1 MKEYYFRLM
10 LSTNQ
15 LSNDK
20 SEWLISTYDGT
31 RSNAMSY
38 FRRKIQKRFMNYIRD
53 YNAVFYVDQFESSMS
68 AINNEPFIR
77 RTPLKLRAT
86 QIGQ

>member
-15 LSNDK
+15 LSNEQ

-31 RSNAMSY
+31 RSNAMAY
-38 FRRKIQKRFMNYIRD
+38 FRRKIQRRFMNYIRN
-53 YNAVFYVDQFESSMS
+53 YNAVFYVDQFKSAMS
-68 AINNEPFIR
+68 AINNEPFIK

>member
-1 MKEYYFRLM
+1 MKEYYFRLV

-15 LSNDK
+15 LSNEQ

-31 RSNAMSY
+31 RSNAMAY
-38 FRRKIQKRFMNYIRD
+38 FRRKIHRIYMNYIRD
-53 YNAVFYVDQFESSMS
+53 YNAVFYVDQFESPMS
-68 AINNEPFIR
+68 VFNNEPFIK

>member
-15 LSNDK
+15 LSNEK

-31 RSNAMSY
+31 RSNAMAY
-38 FRRKIQKRFMNYIRD
+38 FRRKIQRRFMNYIRD
-53 YNAVFYVDQFESSMS
+53 YNAVFYVDQFESPMS
-68 AINNEPFIR
+68 VINNEPFMK

>member
-10 LSTNQ
+10 LSTDQ

-31 RSNAMSY
+31 RSNAMAY
-38 FRRKIQKRFMNYIRD
+38 FRRKIQRRLMNFIRD
-53 YNAVFYVDQFESSMS
+53 YNAVFYVDQFESPMS
-68 AINNEPFIR
+68 ALNNEPFLK